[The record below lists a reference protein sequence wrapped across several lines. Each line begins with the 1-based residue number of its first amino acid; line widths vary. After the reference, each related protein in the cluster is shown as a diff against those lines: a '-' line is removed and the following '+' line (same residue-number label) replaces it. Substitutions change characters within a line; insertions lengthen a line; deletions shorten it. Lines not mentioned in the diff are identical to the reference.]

1 MTEYVRISTPSRSAS
16 WRGVAHRAHV
26 EAHDDRVGG
35 RRQVDVGLGDAADAG
50 QHDRDLDLVLR
61 QLGDLVLEGLERAG
75 HVGLEHEAELVEPA
89 ALVEDRRERALDAA
103 AARLLLELEAVGA
116 LAGERAGLAVVLDH
130 VRELAGLGHGV
141 EAEHLDRLGRT
152 GRLDALARV
161 VGHRADAAPV
171 GAGDDRVADLQ
182 RAALD
187 EHGDDGAT
195 ARIELGLDHGAGGVR
210 VRVGGELL
218 ELGRQLQALE
228 QVVEALRAS
237 WPRRRRTSCRRPTP
251 RAGARAGSSRCARGR
266 ARRLPCRSC

>member
-1 MTEYVRISTPSRSAS
+1 MTIAS
-16 WRGVAHRAHV
+16 
-26 EAHDDRVGG
+26 
-35 RRQVDVGLGDAADAG
+35 DAAARLMSDSVMPPTPA

-61 QLGDLVLEGLERAG
+61 QLGDLVLERLERAG
-75 HVGLEHEAELVEPA
+75 HVGLEHEAELLDVARAGRRSSPA
-89 ALVEDRRERALDAA
+89 SVLMPRRRACCSSLSRFARSPASERALRSFSTTRTYSPASGT
-103 AARLLLELEAVGA
+103 VSKP
-116 LAGERAGLAVVLDH
+116 
-130 VRELAGLGHGV
+130 
-141 EAEHLDRLGRT
+141 EHLDRLGRA

-161 VGHRADAAPV
+161 VGHRAHAAPV

-187 EHGDDGAT
+187 EHGDDRAA
-195 ARIELGLDHGAGGVR
+195 ARIELGLDHGAGGLG

-218 ELGRQLQALE
+218 DLGHQQQALE

-266 ARRLPCRSC
+266 AARPPCRSC